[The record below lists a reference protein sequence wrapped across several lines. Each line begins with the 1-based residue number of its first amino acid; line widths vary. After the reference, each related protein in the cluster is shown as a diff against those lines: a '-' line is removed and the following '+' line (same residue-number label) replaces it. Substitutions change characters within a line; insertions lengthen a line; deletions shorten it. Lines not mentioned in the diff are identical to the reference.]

1 MPGMPDFPPRQESAG
16 WMFKTISNWIDEEM
30 SRQLKS
36 LDLSRIQFPIM
47 MVLLEEEG
55 LTQVEIGRRIYM
67 PGYAT
72 SRNIDQLEHKNLVK
86 RQLHES
92 SRRSHRIYL
101 TSQGK
106 QLAPQLFSVAN
117 SISDKLLDPLEGDQK
132 ELFRSLLYRVTA
144 SVALN
149 SKDRT
154 K

>member
-1 MPGMPDFPPRQESAG
+1 MPGKPEFPPREQSAG
-16 WMFKTISNWIDEEM
+16 WMFKTISNWIDEEL

-36 LDLSRIQFPIM
+36 LGLSRIQFPIM

-55 LTQVEIGRRIYM
+55 LTQVEIGKRIYM

-72 SRNIDQLEHKNLVK
+72 SRNIDQLEYKNLVQ

-101 TSQGK
+101 TSPGK
-106 QLAPQLFSVAN
+106 KLAPQLFSVAN
-117 SISDKLLDPLEGDQK
+117 AISDKLLDALEGEEKQ
-132 ELFRSLLYRVTA
+132 LFKTLLYRVTT
-144 SVALN
+144 SVAPH
-149 SKDRT
+149 SDERT

>member
-1 MPGMPDFPPRQESAG
+1 MPVTPEFPPREQSAG
-16 WMFKTISNWIDEEM
+16 WMFKTISNWIDEEL

-36 LDLSRIQFPIM
+36 LGLSRIQFPIM

-55 LTQVEIGRRIYM
+55 LTQVEIGKRIYM

-72 SRNIDQLEHKNLVK
+72 SRNIDQLEYKKLVQ

-106 QLAPQLFSVAN
+106 KLAPQLFLVAHA
-117 SISDKLLDPLEGDQK
+117 ISDKLLDTLEGDEKQMFK
-132 ELFRSLLYRVTA
+132 ALLYRVTT
-144 SVALN
+144 SVTSHTTERA
-149 SKDRT
+149 K
-154 K
+154 